1 MSTIEKAIEK
11 LKTKPK
17 DLTYDE
23 MKRILNYLGFIEDNK
38 GKTSGS
44 KVEFINKDINQEI
57 ELHKPHPSKILKPYQ
72 VRNILNKLIEWRIL

>member
-17 DLTYDE
+17 DFTYDE

-44 KVEFINKDINQEI
+44 RVGFLNKQLNREI
-57 ELHKPHPSKILKPYQ
+57 KLHKPHPGNILKEYQ
-72 VRNILNKLIEWRIL
+72 IKDTLKNLIEWRIL